1 MERLQILQDQF
12 QLKIYFILSQSPIP
26 PSSTF
31 FYLMWLKSH
40 LKLWTLYYSSCFL
53 FFFNALLFFLRSI
66 TPLGTSLVSVAAFSS
81 SSIFWTCPVLVLY
94 VRTSALWFRLDV
106 PPFPYYIVECWWSY
120 VLVFFFFFSVFQVKK
135 FWANSNAITFYFRRG
150 QTLSNCVY
158 IWFVYAE
165 TRLSLFFI
173 WNWRRKQHPSQSL
186 LRKEGKK
193 KKYKNLQT

>member
-66 TPLGTSLVSVAAFSS
+66 TPLGTSLASVASFSS

-120 VLVFFFFFSVFQVKK
+120 VLLLLSFPSEKVLSKLKRNHVLLQTRPDSFKLCLYLICV
-135 FWANSNAITFYFRRG
+135 RRD
-150 QTLSNCVY
+150 TS
-158 IWFVYAE
+158 
-165 TRLSLFFI
+165 LSLF
-173 WNWRRKQHPSQSL
+173 HLELTS
-186 LRKEGKK
+186 
-193 KKYKNLQT
+193 

>member
-1 MERLQILQDQF
+1 MPCCFSLDQSHHWGRL
-12 QLKIYFILSQSPIP
+12 
-26 PSSTF
+26 
-31 FYLMWLKSH
+31 
-40 LKLWTLYYSSCFL
+40 
-53 FFFNALLFFLRSI
+53 A
-66 TPLGTSLVSVAAFSS
+66 SVAAFSS

-94 VRTSALWFRLDV
+94 VGTSALWFRLDV

-120 VLVFFFFFSVFQVKK
+120 VLVFFSVFQVKN

-193 KKYKNLQT
+193 KIQELTNLVSLSCETDLAANFPSSSSL